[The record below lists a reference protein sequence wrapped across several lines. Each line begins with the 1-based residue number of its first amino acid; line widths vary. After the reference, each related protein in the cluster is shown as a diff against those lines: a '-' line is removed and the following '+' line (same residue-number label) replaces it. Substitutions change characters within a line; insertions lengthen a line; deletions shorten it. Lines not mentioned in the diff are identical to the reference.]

1 LNITLNGLPEADL
14 AKASVRIEPV
24 SRDFLFGLYEGTEA
38 GPKVLAE
45 LQPLGFNLA
54 TVLPA
59 WGWSENPKLKRQYL
73 NERFGIAD
81 LHKLGMTIKAH
92 GVVWLQEYGILPKK
106 AFDMPPAELPA
117 ALLAFEAALME
128 TFADE
133 IGIWEIMNEPATTNV
148 VNLPPAAVQA
158 LFAASAANISA
169 ANRPG
174 LVNSPHE
181 FSYGAKYLIHGTDNR
196 PQSDYPRTFS
206 TFLDELSAA
215 GLMEQVSIIGLQCYP
230 GFHLNENQ
238 FGGQQGPALTP
249 SHLLDTLDRYVRF
262 GKPLHITEFTLP
274 DTYGENWHSGYWKS
288 PWTPALQAEYAE
300 AVYTLAYAHPQLH
313 SITWWDAAAANP
325 AVIGGSLL
333 DAAGKPKPV
342 LDSIAAL
349 IQTWH
354 ATEPITLAGAKTL
367 TQSLPGGVYT
377 VTVEAPGVETR
388 TETVH
393 VLERW
398 SRPLSID
405 LGGQGTG
412 QG

>member
-1 LNITLNGLPEADL
+1 
-14 AKASVRIEPV
+14 
-24 SRDFLFGLYEGTEA
+24 
-38 GPKVLAE
+38 
-45 LQPLGFNLA
+45 
-54 TVLPA
+54 
-59 WGWSENPKLKRQYL
+59 
-73 NERFGIAD
+73 
-81 LHKLGMTIKAH
+81 
-92 GVVWLQEYGILPKK
+92 
-106 AFDMPPAELPA
+106 
-117 ALLAFEAALME
+117 ME

-133 IGIWEIMNEPATTNV
+133 IGVWEIMNEPATTNV
-148 VNLPPAAVQA
+148 VNLPHAAVQEI
-158 LFAASAANISA
+158 FAASAAQISA

-181 FSYGAKYLIHGTDNR
+181 FSHGAKYLIHGTDNR
-196 PQSDYPRTFS
+196 PAVRLPAHVQHLSGRAVRGGVDGAGEHHRPSMLPRLPPERETS
-206 TFLDELSAA
+206 LAA
-215 GLMEQVSIIGLQCYP
+215 SRVRPSRPAICSIR
-230 GFHLNENQ
+230 
-238 FGGQQGPALTP
+238 
-249 SHLLDTLDRYVRF
+249 LDRYARF

-274 DTYGENWHSGYWKS
+274 DAYGDSWHSGYWKA
-288 PWTPALQAEYAE
+288 PWTPELQAEYAE

-342 LDSIAAL
+342 LDRIAAL
-349 IQTWH
+349 LRTWH

-377 VTVEAPGVETR
+377 VTVDAPGVEAH

-405 LGGQGTG
+405 LGGQGSG